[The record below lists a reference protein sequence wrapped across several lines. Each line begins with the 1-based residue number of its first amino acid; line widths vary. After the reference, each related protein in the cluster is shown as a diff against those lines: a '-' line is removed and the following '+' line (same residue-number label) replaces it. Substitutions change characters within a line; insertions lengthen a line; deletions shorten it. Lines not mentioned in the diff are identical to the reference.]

1 MRASEI
7 IEALRR
13 RGVTVALDGE
23 RLNIRAPKGVLTEDD
38 KQALALNKNPILAR
52 LRAEREEPEEFPLTE
67 IQQAYWVGRRSMMLG
82 NVGCHAYREFVSPEL
97 DPARLEAAWQTLIA
111 RHDML
116 RAVISENGRQRV
128 LAETPPYRIEIL
140 DLRDCADAPEQLA
153 ALRESLSHQT
163 FDPARWPLFDIRLVR
178 LDGQTRVH
186 IGMDLL
192 IADAASMLQ
201 LYREWGALYQ
211 NPQAVLP
218 PLHHRF
224 ADYARSGSASLEE
237 QAKAE
242 AYWRSRLDTLPGPP
256 ELPLVKAPA
265 QIERPRFTRHSHIL
279 SAPIWAALR
288 ERARAAGLTPSN
300 LLVAAYADILATW
313 SKTQRF
319 LITLT
324 TFRAP
329 EEYAGVVGDFTS
341 TLLLEVDARAETF
354 TERAKTLQTRLLRDL
369 DHDAWSGVRV
379 IRELARARHG
389 LTDSIPVVF
398 TSALGH
404 RRATETALPTAW
416 LGHADYAITQTPQ
429 VWIDHHV
436 IEDGDRLILSWDA
449 VEELFPAGL
458 IGTLF
463 AAYRHFVEA
472 LAVEESAWN
481 WPLGAHLPVEQR
493 ERRLRANA
501 TTAPLPD
508 GLLHQGFFAWAERQP
523 ERLAVVTSQRSLNYG
538 ELAAVARRVA
548 EIVRAAG
555 CGPNQLVGIAMNKGW
570 EQAAAALGILAAGA
584 AYLPIDPALPELR
597 RRYLAENGALTLVFT
612 QCSPQRE
619 MTWPE
624 NVQVVAVDEL
634 APDDEPLASLPST
647 QSSDLAYVIYTS
659 GSTGQ
664 PKGVMIEHQ
673 AALNTL
679 MDIHRR
685 FGIGADDA
693 VLGLSSLSFDLSVY
707 DLFGLLGCGG
717 RLALPDPERLRDPGH
732 WLELM
737 TRHRVTVWNT
747 VPALLAM
754 LLEYGQ
760 PLPDGLR
767 VVMLSGDW
775 TPLTLPGRLKALAP
789 NATLYVLGG
798 ATEAAIWSNYFR
810 VDQLDP
816 AWRSIPYGWP
826 LANQTYHILNEAL
839 EPTPDGVPGRLFIG
853 GAGLARGYW
862 GDVARTETKFI
873 HHPGHG
879 ERLYETGDLGSY
891 LSDGAIEFLGREDF
905 QVKVRGHRIELGEIE
920 IALRTHPGVGD
931 ALVIA
936 QGDPGSERRL
946 IAYVVPA
953 PTASAEPESA
963 LEVGDVLMDPVER
976 LAFRLRRP
984 ALRPATD
991 HNQIA
996 LPGAAPDP
1004 VIWRRRRTVR
1014 RYTPDPVPLDR
1025 LAELLG
1031 VLRALSS
1038 ADTGLPKYRYAS
1050 AGTAYPVQLWLHV
1063 QTGRVDELAGGL
1075 YYYHPDRHS
1084 LEPIAAGLD
1093 LPDELHLSGNRPIFA
1108 SAAFSLF
1115 FIAEYPAI
1123 RPLYGALARD
1133 FCLLEAGYMGQLLM
1147 EEAARLE
1154 LGLCAIGAVNPDRL
1168 PDRLELGEDRELLHS
1183 FLGGL
1188 PAEDEQNA
1196 PGAQP
1201 LSTLIETLKGW
1212 LAERLPDSMTPEAI
1226 IPLDALPLT
1235 ANGKIDRGR
1244 LPGIAPSIPRDP
1256 APLQSALEATIAG
1269 IFAEVLELPAVDRE
1283 RQVFELGG
1291 TSVHIVRIH
1300 RRLSEMLGKT
1310 LDIVE
1315 LFRFPSVAQL
1325 AVHLER
1331 RGEGADS
1338 AVTGSARGAA
1348 RRAVR
1353 SETTGQEKVLR

>member
-1 MRASEI
+1 MTASEI

-38 KQALALNKNPILAR
+38 KQALALNKDPILAR
-52 LRAEREEPEEFPLTE
+52 LRAERDEPEEFPLTE
-67 IQQAYWVGRRSMMLG
+67 IQQAYWVGRRAMTLG
-82 NVGCHAYREFVSPEL
+82 KVGCHAYREFVSPEL
-97 DPARLEAAWQTLIA
+97 DPVRLEAAWQALIA
-111 RHDML
+111 RHEML
-116 RAVISENGRQRV
+116 RVVISENGRQRI
-128 LAETPPYRIEIL
+128 LAEPPPYRIEVL
-140 DLRDCADAPEQLA
+140 DWRDCVDASERLA

-163 FDPARWPLFDIRLVR
+163 FDPAHWPLFDIRLIR

-186 IGMDLL
+186 MGLDLL

-211 NPQAVLP
+211 NPHTVLP

-224 ADYARSGSASLEE
+224 ADYARSGGAAPEE
-237 QAKAE
+237 QARAE
-242 AYWRSRLDTLPGPP
+242 TYWRSRLDTLPGPP
-256 ELPLVKAPA
+256 ELPLAKAPS
-265 QIERPRFTRHSHIL
+265 QIERPHFTRHSHTL
-279 SAPIWAALR
+279 LAPVWSALR
-288 ERARAAGLTPSN
+288 ERARTVGLTPSN

-324 TFRAP
+324 TFNAP

-354 TERAKTLQTRLLRDL
+354 TERARTLQSRLLRDL
-369 DHDAWSGVRV
+369 DHHAWSGVRV
-379 IRELARARHG
+379 IRELARTRHG
-389 LTDSIPVVF
+389 MTDSIPVVF

-404 RRATETALPTAW
+404 RQAAETELPTAW
-416 LGHADYAITQTPQ
+416 LGRSDYAITQTPQ
-429 VWIDHHV
+429 VWIDHHA

-449 VEELFPAGL
+449 VEELFPDSL
-458 IGTLF
+458 IGTMF
-463 AAYRHFVEA
+463 AAYQRFVEA
-472 LAVEESAWN
+472 LAGEEAAWN

-501 TTAPLPD
+501 TQAPLPK
-508 GLLHQGFFAWAERQP
+508 GLLHEGFFAWAERDP
-523 ERLAVVTSQRSLNYG
+523 ERLAVFTSEHGLSYG
-538 ELAAVARRVA
+538 ELAAIARRVA
-548 EIVRAAG
+548 WIVRAAG
-555 CGPNQLVGIAMNKGW
+555 CSPNQLVGIAMDKGW
-570 EQAAAALGILAAGA
+570 EQAAAALGILAAGV

-597 RRYLAENGALTLVFT
+597 RRYLSENSALTLVLT
-612 QCSPQRE
+612 QSHWRE
-619 MTWPE
+619 LVWPG
-624 NVQVVAVDEL
+624 NVQVVAVDGL
-634 APDDEPLASLPST
+634 APDDESLKPRSDVRP
-647 QSSDLAYVIYTS
+647 SDLAYVIYTS

-679 MDIHRR
+679 IDVHRR
-685 FGIGADDA
+685 FGIGPDDA

-707 DLFGLLGCGG
+707 DLFGLLSCGG
-717 RLALPDPERLRDPGH
+717 RLVLPDPERLRDPGH

-754 LLEYGQ
+754 LLEHGR
-760 PLPDGLR
+760 PLPDSLR

-789 NATLYVLGG
+789 KATLYVLGG
-798 ATEAAIWSNYFR
+798 ATEAAIWSNYFQ
-810 VDQLDP
+810 VDEINP

-839 EPTPDGVPGRLFIG
+839 QPTPDGVPGRLFIG

-862 GDVARTETKFI
+862 GDVVRTEAKFI
-873 HHPGHG
+873 HHPCGG
-879 ERLYETGDLGSY
+879 GRLYETGDLGSY
-891 LSDGAIEFLGREDF
+891 LDDGAIEFLGREDF

-920 IALRTHPGVGD
+920 TALRTHPGVGD

-936 QGDPGSERRL
+936 QGDPGGERRL
-946 IAYVVPA
+946 VAYVVPA
-953 PTASAEPESA
+953 PVASAEPESS

-984 ALRPATD
+984 ALRPVTA
-991 HNQIA
+991 HREIA
-996 LPGAAPDP
+996 LPGATPDP
-1004 VIWRRRRTVR
+1004 AIWHRRRTVR
-1014 RYTPDPVPLDR
+1014 RYAPDPVPLDR
-1025 LAELLG
+1025 LAKLLG
-1031 VLRALSS
+1031 ALRALPS
-1038 ADTGLPKYRYAS
+1038 AETGLPKYRYAS
-1050 AGTAYPVQLWLHV
+1050 AGTAYPVQVWLHV
-1063 QTGRVDELAGGL
+1063 QPGRVSELAAGL

-1084 LEPIAAGLD
+1084 LEPVAAGLE
-1093 LPDELHLSGNRPIFA
+1093 LPDELHLAGNRPIFA

-1115 FIAEYPAI
+1115 FIAAYTAI

-1147 EEAARLE
+1147 EEAALLK
-1154 LGLCAIGAVNPDRL
+1154 LGLCAIGAVSPARL
-1168 PDRLELGEDRELLHS
+1168 PEMLELGDNRELLHS

-1188 PAEDEQNA
+1188 PAVGEENEPIKPPSSLLPEA
-1196 PGAQP
+1196 
-1201 LSTLIETLKGW
+1201 LKDW
-1212 LAERLPDSMTPEAI
+1212 LAERLPDYMTPEAI
-1226 IPLDALPLT
+1226 ILLDALPLT
-1235 ANGKIDRGR
+1235 ANGKIDRSC
-1244 LPGIAPSIPRDP
+1244 LPGIAPPIPHES
-1256 APLQSALEATIAG
+1256 APLQNALEATIAG

-1291 TSVHIVRIH
+1291 TSVHMVRIH
-1300 RRLSEMLGKT
+1300 RLLSKT
-1310 LDIVE
+1310 LGQALDIIE

-1325 AVHLER
+1325 AAHLER
-1331 RGEGADS
+1331 RGESADS
-1338 AVTGSARGAA
+1338 AVAGSTRGAA
-1348 RRAVR
+1348 RRAFR
-1353 SETTGQEKVLR
+1353 HFNPKGDEA

>member
-1 MRASEI
+1 MTASQI

-23 RLNIRAPKGVLTEDD
+23 RLNIRAPKGVLTEND
-38 KQALALNKNPILAR
+38 KQALALNKEPVLAR

-67 IQQAYWVGRRSMMLG
+67 IQQAYWVGRRSIVLG

-97 DPARLEAAWQTLIA
+97 DPVRLEAAWQALIT
-111 RHDML
+111 RHEML
-116 RAVISENGRQRV
+116 RVVISEKGRQRI
-128 LAETPPYRIEIL
+128 LAEPPPYRIEVL
-140 DLRDCADAPEQLA
+140 DLRDCGDAPERLV
-153 ALRESLSHQT
+153 ALRESRSHQT
-163 FDPARWPLFDIRLVR
+163 FDPARWPLFDIRLIR
-178 LDGQTRVH
+178 LAGQTRVH
-186 IGMDLL
+186 MGLDLL

-211 NPQAVLP
+211 NPHTVLP
-218 PLHHRF
+218 PLRHRF
-224 ADYARSGSASLEE
+224 ADYARSGGDASPEE
-237 QAKAE
+237 QARAE
-242 AYWRSRLDTLPGPP
+242 TYWRARLDNLPGPP
-256 ELPLVKAPA
+256 ELPLAKAPA
-265 QIERPRFTRHSHIL
+265 QIERPHFTRHSYTL
-279 SAPIWAALR
+279 SAPLWAALR
-288 ERARAAGLTPSN
+288 ERARTAGLTPSN

-313 SKTQRF
+313 SKTPRF

-324 TFRAP
+324 TFNAP

-341 TLLLEVDARAETF
+341 TLLLEVDARGKTF
-354 TERAKTLQTRLLRDL
+354 TERARTLQSRLLRDL
-369 DHDAWSGVRV
+369 DHRAWSGVRV
-379 IRELARARHG
+379 IRELARTRHG

-404 RRATETALPTAW
+404 RQATETELPTAW
-416 LGHADYAITQTPQ
+416 LGRSDYAITQTPQ
-429 VWIDHHV
+429 VWIDHHA
-436 IEDGDRLILSWDA
+436 IEDGDRLMLSWDA

-463 AAYRHFVEA
+463 AAYRHFVDA
-472 LAVEESAWN
+472 LAEKSSAWN
-481 WPLGAHLPVEQR
+481 APLGAHLPIEQR
-493 ERRLRANA
+493 ERRIRANA
-501 TTAPLPD
+501 TTAPLPE
-508 GLLHQGFFAWAERQP
+508 GLLHQGFFAWADRQP
-523 ERLAVVTSQRSLNYG
+523 DRLAVITPQRSLNYG
-538 ELAAVARRVA
+538 ELAAIARRVA
-548 EIVRAAG
+548 RIVQAAG
-555 CGPNQLVGIAMNKGW
+555 CGPNQLVGIAMDKGW

-597 RRYLAENGALTLVFT
+597 RRYLAENGALTLVLT
-612 QCSPQRE
+612 QSRYFPRPLGDGLGE
-619 MTWPE
+619 MAGK
-624 NVQVVAVDEL
+624 VQVVAVDEL
-634 APDDEPLASLPST
+634 TPDHQSLTPLPDARP
-647 QSSDLAYVIYTS
+647 SDLAYVIYTS

-679 MDIHRR
+679 IDVHRR

-693 VLGLSSLSFDLSVY
+693 ILGLSSLSFDLSVY

-717 RLALPDPERLRDPGH
+717 RLVLPDPERLRDPGH

-737 TRHRVTVWNT
+737 ARHRVTVWNT

-754 LLEYGQ
+754 LLEYGR
-760 PLPDGLR
+760 PLPDSLR

-789 NATLYVLGG
+789 GATLYVLGG

-810 VDQLDP
+810 VDAINP

-853 GAGLARGYW
+853 GAGLARGYR
-862 GDVARTETKFI
+862 GDVARTEAQFI
-873 HHPGHG
+873 RHPDSG

-891 LSDGAIEFLGREDF
+891 FSDGAIEFLGREDF

-920 IALRTHPGVGD
+920 AVLRTHPGVGD

-936 QGDPGSERRL
+936 QGDPGDDRRL
-946 IAYVVPA
+946 VAYVVPVPA
-953 PTASAEPESA
+953 VSAEPESS
-963 LEVGDVLMDPVER
+963 LDVGDVLLDPVER

-984 ALRPATD
+984 ALRPVTA
-991 HNQIA
+991 HSEIA

-1004 VIWRRRRTVR
+1004 VIWCRRRTVR
-1014 RYTPDPVPLDR
+1014 RYAPDPVPLDR

-1031 VLRALSS
+1031 ALQALPG
-1038 ADTGLPKYRYAS
+1038 ADAGLPKYRYAS
-1050 AGTAYPVQLWLHV
+1050 AGTAYPVQVWLHV
-1063 QTGRVDELAGGL
+1063 QPGRVSELAGGL

-1084 LEPIAAGLD
+1084 LEPVVAELE
-1093 LPDELHLSGNRPIFA
+1093 LPGELHLAGNRPIFA

-1115 FIAEYPAI
+1115 FIAAYDAI

-1133 FCLLEAGYMGQLLM
+1133 FCLLESGYMGQLLM

-1168 PDRLELGEDRELLHS
+1168 PEALELGESREVLHS

-1188 PAEDEQNA
+1188 PAAGKESVPNEQSSGIR
-1196 PGAQP
+1196 P
-1201 LSTLIETLKGW
+1201 ETLKGW
-1212 LAERLPDSMTPEAI
+1212 LAERLPDYMMPAAI
-1226 IPLDALPLT
+1226 ILLDALPLT
-1235 ANGKIDRGR
+1235 ANGKMDRGR
-1244 LPGIAPSIPRDP
+1244 LPGIAPPTQRQL

-1291 TSVHIVRIH
+1291 TSVHMVRIH
-1300 RRLSEMLGKT
+1300 RRLSEALGQT

-1325 AVHLER
+1325 AEHLQL
-1331 RGEGADS
+1331 RGESADP
-1338 AVTGSARGAA
+1338 AVVGSTRGVA

-1353 SETTGQEKVLR
+1353 RL